1 MGPTVSAECSQPCY
15 CNTNGETCFNLVII
29 IITYLGMD
37 YIYMDIQICISVY
50 VCIKW
55 LSPIM
60 DIPFNHFYS
69 NGYDYLK
76 HVWIHSYIHSINI
89 Y

>member
-1 MGPTVSAECSQPCY
+1 
-15 CNTNGETCFNLVII
+15 
-29 IITYLGMD
+29 MD

>member
-1 MGPTVSAECSQPCY
+1 
-15 CNTNGETCFNLVII
+15 
-29 IITYLGMD
+29 
-37 YIYMDIQICISVY
+37 MDIQICVSVY

-76 HVWIHSYIHSINI
+76 HV
-89 Y
+89 